1 MYSLTMHAYKGEA
14 FISKQKNGYKI
25 LNQMVVI
32 P

>member
-1 MYSLTMHAYKGEA
+1 MYSLTMHAYKDEA